1 MLKVRIIPTILSK
14 DFGLVKGIKFDS
26 WRRIGTILPT
36 IKVYNQRDVDELIVL
51 DIMANQNHLIDFES
65 IKDFSKFCYVPLT
78 IGGGIL
84 SVNDV
89 NELLRIGAD
98 KVSINTAAY
107 ENKNIINK
115 IAKINGSQC
124 VISSIDVRKKNVN
137 SWECFSNS
145 GKVRTEKDVIEWSKE
160 VEDLGAGEIL
170 LTSIDNDGTM
180 EGFDFKLIEKVV
192 RSVNIPVIAS
202 GGAGNLDHILEVIK
216 NCGASAVAAAS
227 IFHFTEITPLE
238 VKLFLHKNNIP
249 VRLPFNYTMT
259 S

>member
-1 MLKVRIIPTILSK
+1 MVI
-14 DFGLVKGIKFDS
+14 KGIKFDS

-98 KVSINTAAY
+98 NVSINTAAY

-170 LTSIDNDGTM
+170 LTSIDKDGTM
-180 EGFDFKLIEKVV
+180 DGLIL
-192 RSVNIPVIAS
+192 N
-202 GGAGNLDHILEVIK
+202 
-216 NCGASAVAAAS
+216 
-227 IFHFTEITPLE
+227 
-238 VKLFLHKNNIP
+238 
-249 VRLPFNYTMT
+249 
-259 S
+259 